1 MRYKFMPL
9 ILIALLLLPIGCGQ
23 QDSSSHNYVGSV
35 NSDKYHVPSSL
46 GAKTLNL
53 KMKCGFLRR
62 KRPGPQAIRHVRL
75 VSHKESEVEA

>member
-35 NSDKYHVPSSL
+35 NSDKYHVPSCRWAQNIKSENEVWFSSSEEARAA
-46 GAKTLNL
+46 GYSPCKTC
-53 KMKCGFLRR
+53 K
-62 KRPGPQAIRHVRL
+62 P
-75 VSHKESEVEA
+75 